1 VPRTPA
7 VSQIVEAAAAQ
18 MARDLRIATVPG
30 QASAAIQRFDGF
42 EPLESDRQEEARD
55 RDNCSRRFDDLRVV
69 KL

>member
-1 VPRTPA
+1 
-7 VSQIVEAAAAQ
+7 